1 MELRSRNSVHAFAL
15 VFILGF
21 TSTTTVAD
29 NATEPAESPKEDSKS
44 EKTQGRNEKKVTLF
58 PYFPISH
65 NFKASK
71 EVKGSTTLISISL
84 WNFHVLLLPIIHRQ
98 IIVNSAGF
106 SLYLSLSCH
115 EAQTA

>member
-1 MELRSRNSVHAFAL
+1 MQALYHKTHRKSATMELRSRNSVHAFAL

-29 NATEPAESPKEDSKS
+29 NATEPAESPKEDSQS

-65 NFKASK
+65 NNKR
-71 EVKGSTTLISISL
+71 VKRL
-84 WNFHVLLLPIIHRQ
+84 
-98 IIVNSAGF
+98 
-106 SLYLSLSCH
+106 
-115 EAQTA
+115 EAVQL